1 MQSFLNFQ
9 SFNHEQLSMYK
20 LSYIVGL
27 RYNKIKATLI
37 DKYAMAALLWQL
49 CYGSFAMAALL
60 WQLCY
65 GSFATTAL
73 LRQLCNGSYARATM
87 LR

>member
-9 SFNHEQLSMYK
+9 SLNHEQLSMYK

-49 CYGSFAMAALL
+49 CYGSFAMAAMLG
-60 WQLCY
+60 QPCY
-65 GSFATTAL
+65 GSFIMATTL
-73 LRQLCNGSYARATM
+73 
-87 LR
+87 